1 MLHWFLDH
9 FWELPVSLLLM
20 PVCAVM
26 AVVVGT
32 AVAISSALRER
43 KGGKWR
49 VVDGRVVW
57 LGFSQS
63 SETETGDV

>member
-1 MLHWFLDH
+1 
-9 FWELPVSLLLM
+9 M

-57 LGFSQS
+57 QGFSQS